1 VPGLPQQGG
10 TRKYPC
16 MTVAWSRPESGR
28 AGTHLLV
35 MIHGYG
41 SDEARMSA
49 IFNSLPDGT
58 TGVAIRGPKDI
69 GGSYGWFLL
78 DPLLAHDFGE
88 VLSAVTEVFA
98 WLDRTTAAGS
108 FTSVSLL
115 GFSQGMAMATTMLRL
130 RPAAFR
136 AAVGLS
142 GFVLDSE
149 LLAATEPLERKV
161 PFFWGRDANDPVIH
175 PRAIDYTQ
183 EWLAAN
189 VALTARTYPG
199 MGHRLGARE
208 LRDVRIFLKHYLAD
222 R

>member
-1 VPGLPQQGG
+1 
-10 TRKYPC
+10 
-16 MTVAWSRPESGR
+16 MTVVWSCPESER
-28 AGTHLLV
+28 AATHLVV

-49 IFNSLPDGT
+49 AFGALPEGM
-58 TGVAIRGPKDI
+58 TGAAIRGPRDI

-78 DPLLAHDFGE
+78 DPLLAHDFSE
-88 VLSAVTEVFA
+88 VLAAVTEVFT

-108 FTSVSLL
+108 FAGVSLL

-149 LLAATEPLERKV
+149 LLAATEPLERRI
-161 PFFWGRDANDPVIH
+161 PFFWGRDPADPVINR
-175 PRAIDYTQ
+175 RAVVHTR
-183 EWLAAN
+183 EWLEAN
-189 VALTARTYPG
+189 TALTARTYPG
-199 MGHRLGARE
+199 MGHRLGSEE
-208 LRDVRIFLKHYLAD
+208 LRDVRIFLRHYAAGP
-222 R
+222 